1 MLQEPESMLELWG
14 GARVYAAGA
23 RVYASLVILV
33 SVQVPLVFGLDFG
46 TFDFGTFDLGL
57 TIQVLSCLC
66 HTFLLLLSS
75 CCIMHFW
82 ISFHPSLNVHQFR
95 HMHTKSKTYCIEG
108 LSGIKI

>member
-1 MLQEPESMLELWG
+1 MG
-14 GARVYAAGA
+14 GGGGGVGGPWDF
-23 RVYASLVILV
+23 SV
-33 SVQVPLVFGLDFG
+33 SPSPFGLDLG